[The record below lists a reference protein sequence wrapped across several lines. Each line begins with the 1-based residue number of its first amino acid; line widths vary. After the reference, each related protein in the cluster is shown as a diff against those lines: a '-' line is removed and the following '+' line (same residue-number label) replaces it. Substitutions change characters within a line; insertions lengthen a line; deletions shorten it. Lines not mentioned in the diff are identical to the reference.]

1 MTSLLYDN
9 WYDFY
14 TYLFSNDLNVSTYR
28 ILIKNFIEQKNDAHD
43 GLNILVDFLDDFLD
57 TNKIFRDEKIFKN
70 EIIIEIINILRQFS
84 FDEINIPFKLI
95 MKYYDWNNLF
105 TLLFNNFSVFNTGLP
120 IDFSKEII
128 SNEVNEILHNDD
140 KYIYLL
146 NKFVEYKDF
155 DNQDLEEKF
164 LQNGYDIL
172 IAIGLYTPM
181 SIFDQDVFEL
191 ICFNFIQNGVMIDLD
206 MIFLGVKNENNI
218 LVVENRYYKSLMMN
232 GIILHLP
239 SSNELCKTY
248 RARGILLDL
257 ITANDDVVGSNFKS
271 SILNKYKSDIL
282 KELNEVLVNDLN
294 KIIMNY
300 LYTDDLKSVINFYAE
315 QYGGWQNIQAEFW
328 YGWLDVNTTTYNNS
342 FEIFKYCSHYLE
354 QNFANENDELRPI
367 QKFSDGYFTDY
378 DGSYY

>member
-1 MTSLLYDN
+1 MTAFLCDN

-14 TYLFSNDLNVSTYR
+14 TYLFSTYLSGSIDR
-28 ILIKNFIEQKNDAHD
+28 SSIKKFIEQKNDAQNDLQD
-43 GLNILVDFLDDFLD
+43 GLNILVDFLED
-57 TNKIFRDEKIFKN
+57 NKGLFNKGLFNKGISNK
-70 EIIIEIINILRQFS
+70 IIIEIINILRELS

-95 MKYYDWNNLF
+95 VKYYDWHNLF
-105 TLLFNNFSVFNTGLP
+105 TLLFKNFSVFNIFLP
-120 IDFSKEII
+120 IDFTKEVL
-128 SNEVNEILHNDD
+128 SNEFLYNDD
-140 KYIYLL
+140 KYIYILD
-146 NKFVEYKDF
+146 KFVEYKDF
-155 DNQDLEEKF
+155 DNQNF

-206 MIFLGVKNENNI
+206 MIFLGVKNEDNI

-294 KIIMNY
+294 KIIMDY
-300 LYTDDLKSVINFYAE
+300 LYIDDLKSVINFYAE

-354 QNFANENDELRPI
+354 ENFANENDELRPI

>member
-1 MTSLLYDN
+1 MTTFLYDN

-14 TYLFSNDLNVSTYR
+14 TYLFSTKLNKSIDR
-28 ILIKNFIEQKNDAHD
+28 SLIQNFIEQKHDEQD
-43 GLNILVDFLDDFLD
+43 GLNILVEFLENNNNGLS
-57 TNKIFRDEKIFKN
+57 NN
-70 EIIIEIINILRQFS
+70 VIIEIINILRQSS
-84 FDEINIPFKLI
+84 FEDINIPFILI
-95 MKYYDWNNLF
+95 VKYYDWYNLF
-105 TLLFNNFSVFNTGLP
+105 TLLFNNFSVFNIGLQ
-120 IDFSKEII
+120 IDFSKEV
-128 SNEVNEILHNDD
+128 SSKEVDEILHNDD
-140 KYIYLL
+140 KYVYLL

-155 DNQDLEEKF
+155 NNQDLEEKF

-191 ICFNFIQNGVMIDLD
+191 ICFYFIQNGVIIDLD
-206 MIFLGVKNENNI
+206 MIFLGVKNEDNI
-218 LVVENRYYKSLMMN
+218 LVVDNEHYNSLIIN
-232 GIILHLP
+232 GSISNLP
-239 SSNELCKTY
+239 SSNELFKTY

-282 KELNEVLVNDLN
+282 HELNDVLVNDLS
-294 KIIMNY
+294 KIIINY
-300 LYTDDLKSVINFYAE
+300 LYIDDLKSVINFYA
-315 QYGGWQNIQAEFW
+315 QKYDGWHNIQAEFW

-354 QNFANENDELRPI
+354 ENFANENDELRPI
-367 QKFSDGYFTDY
+367 QKFA